1 MVKPNVPVA
10 AVTEFLDGLF
20 ASRPAFVQRLTEGQ
34 ESQAFRFDVGRDA
47 LVLRITPSIR
57 GFEKD
62 RWVYETVGKNVPVPR
77 VVTLGRFDAA
87 NAFCVSEWTPGVTLE
102 ELDRSDV
109 EAVVDDVRKVWSQI
123 AECEVASAD
132 GFGDFDADGAAPAL
146 SWREVLQT
154 TLEAGSADLSE
165 VARSTD
171 LPDPGRV
178 LGTYRELIEHCP
190 EQRALIHGDF
200 GSNNILIHEDRVT
213 AVLDWDCA
221 MVGDPLY
228 DIANTRFWA
237 TYLSCMQ
244 LQAEHFDRT
253 LAHFPGYDD
262 RVLCYSLRIGIEEAR
277 GCLAGGDREMA
288 AWAMARCRELIEP
301 QSPLS

>member
-1 MVKPNVPVA
+1 VVKPNVPVA

-146 SWREVLQT
+146 SWRGPT
-154 TLEAGSADLSE
+154 HD
-165 VARSTD
+165 
-171 LPDPGRV
+171 
-178 LGTYRELIEHCP
+178 
-190 EQRALIHGDF
+190 
-200 GSNNILIHEDRVT
+200 
-213 AVLDWDCA
+213 
-221 MVGDPLY
+221 
-228 DIANTRFWA
+228 
-237 TYLSCMQ
+237 
-244 LQAEHFDRT
+244 
-253 LAHFPGYDD
+253 
-262 RVLCYSLRIGIEEAR
+262 AR
-277 GCLAGGDREMA
+277 GGIGGPE
-288 AWAMARCRELIEP
+288 
-301 QSPLS
+301 